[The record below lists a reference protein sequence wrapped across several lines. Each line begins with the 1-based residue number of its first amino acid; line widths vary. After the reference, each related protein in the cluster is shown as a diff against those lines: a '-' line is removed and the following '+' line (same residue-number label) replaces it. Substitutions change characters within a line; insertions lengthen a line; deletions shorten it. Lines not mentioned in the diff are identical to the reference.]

1 MTERQMPNNIEAEQ
15 GVLGSLLIDP
25 EALDQVIGFLRVDY
39 FYRNAHRQIYEAILA
54 INSRGVP
61 ADFITLCDELE
72 GRNQL
77 EQVAGPGYVTSL
89 INQVPTSG
97 NIVYYARIVERTGV
111 LRQLIRV
118 TGEITALA
126 YEETDAASALEQ
138 AERLVFD
145 LSQRFLLAAST
156 DVGMSELMAQSMEA
170 LQRRY
175 ENRGRVVGVP
185 TGYSDLDALLGGL
198 QRSDL
203 VILAARTNVGK
214 TALALNV
221 AYNAAL
227 QGHKVGIFS
236 LEMSREQLAQRF
248 IAMDSGVEQQK
259 LRTGRIEDED
269 WPQLVEALERLEAL
283 GIRIDDTAGISLLQM
298 RSRARRW
305 MIDYGIKL
313 IIVDYLQ
320 MVTTGENRKYENRQQ
335 EVSAVSRGLK
345 NLARELNVA
354 VLALAQLSRAVEGR
368 QSKVP
373 QLSDLRESGS
383 IEMEA
388 DAVMFLYRDEL
399 YDPQTERKNQADVIV
414 AKQRNGPQGSV
425 VLYFQQARQRFR
437 NLDMMVEPDGE
448 EIVFA
453 AEEEEGGEA
462 NDEEE

>member
-1 MTERQMPNNIEAEQ
+1 MPNTIEAEQ

-25 EALDQVIGFLRVDY
+25 EALDQVIGFLRVY
-39 FYRNAHRQIYEAILA
+39 
-54 INSRGVP
+54 
-61 ADFITLCDELE
+61 
-72 GRNQL
+72 
-77 EQVAGPGYVTSL
+77 YV
-89 INQVPTSG
+89 
-97 NIVYYARIVERTGV
+97 RIVERTGV

-118 TGEITALA
+118 TGEIAALA
-126 YEETDAASALEQ
+126 YEETDAALALEQ
-138 AERLVFD
+138 AERLIFD

-156 DVGMSELMAQSMEA
+156 DVGMNELMAQSMEA

-203 VILAARTNVGK
+203 DILAARTNVGK

-227 QGHKVGIFS
+227 QGYNVGIFS